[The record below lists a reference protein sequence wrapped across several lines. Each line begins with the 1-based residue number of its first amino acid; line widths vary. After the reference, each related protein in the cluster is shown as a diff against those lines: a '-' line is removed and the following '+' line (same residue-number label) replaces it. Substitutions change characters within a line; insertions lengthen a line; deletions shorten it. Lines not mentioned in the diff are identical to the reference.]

1 MGFSACLELF
11 NGLRRMACFNAAA
24 ATLTGQLLEQI
35 GLPLK
40 VLKKDVDLAFAK
52 CGWREVTLRDL
63 RGLRLNG
70 RDNTLNDTICDIYFN
85 LIKERAVRMSE
96 VYSIPEPRKK
106 ISLLV
111 LTCVEG
117 VMFLLK
123 RYHKQVILNAAS
135 YVTSP
140 LTAIGTFFSVDKV
153 LIPINNSKQNHW
165 ALVVVNNLKKRFEFY
180 NSWVR
185 DPTDYEPMFT
195 VIQDFMKRQIVIGG
209 LHSNSEE
216 HWSLMDCD
224 WYRPL
229 PVVGRAPV
237 PDTEI
242 PGQENSVDCGV
253 FMSTFAGRL
262 SLDIELDFTQ
272 ADIPMLRQMML
283 FEIARGRI
291 V

>member
-1 MGFSACLELF
+1 MF
-11 NGLRRMACFNAAA
+11 NGLRRTPVFNAAA
-24 ATLTGQLLEQI
+24 ETLTAKLLEQI

-40 VLKKDVDLAFAK
+40 ALGKDADLFFAR
-52 CGWREVTLRDL
+52 CGWHDVTIRDL
-63 RGLRLNG
+63 RGLRLSG
-70 RDNTLNDTICDIYFN
+70 RDNTLNDVICDIYFE
-85 LIKERAVRMSE
+85 LIRRRAVRMSDAAI
-96 VYSIPEPRKK
+96 SLPEPSKK

-123 RYHKQVILNAAS
+123 HHYKQVMLNA
-135 YVTSP
+135 TSFVISP
-140 LTAIGTFFSVDKV
+140 RTAIGTFFSVDKV

-253 FMSTFAGRL
+253 FMSTFGSRL
-262 SLDIELDFTQ
+262 SLDSELDFTQ
-272 ADIPMLRQMML
+272 ADIPMLRQRML
-283 FEIARGRI
+283 FEIARGRL